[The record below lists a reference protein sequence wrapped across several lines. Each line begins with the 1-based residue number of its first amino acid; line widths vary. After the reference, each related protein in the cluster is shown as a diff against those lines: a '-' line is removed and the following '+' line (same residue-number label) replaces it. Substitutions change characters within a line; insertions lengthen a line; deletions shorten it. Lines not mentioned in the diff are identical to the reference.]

1 MHIHQLFR
9 ILYTLFVLDTV
20 NVYWWWCIIVCRVIT
35 VIVAIIMMLLASFVY
50 YNHVYYVYYYCVLL
64 LLISMCYMYI
74 YIYIHI
80 YVCITII
87 IFMYITI
94 VSVFVTYSS
103 TIIVR
108 HKYEALHSA
117 KGGAAETGCSGLHS
131 IIGCF
136 TIQHYPHPL
145 HPPPTATPLCR
156 VSRGTIWSILYYTI

>member
-1 MHIHQLFR
+1 
-9 ILYTLFVLDTV
+9 
-20 NVYWWWCIIVCRVIT
+20 
-35 VIVAIIMMLLASFVY
+35 ML
-50 YNHVYYVYYYCVLL
+50 HV
-64 LLISMCYMYI
+64 YI

-156 VSRGTIWSILYYTI
+156 VSRGTIWSILYYTIWYSIILCHLLYVITAPVGGPWYYNIVAILLQSILLRIIIIIILLS